1 MTQMK
6 HIIATALLAAATL
19 MVQNGASAQA
29 KEQAT
34 IPFDFTVGQNQLPA
48 GTYTIK
54 NIQPGVIEL
63 DGHAK
68 HAHIMTLCTST
79 EDVKQNADK
88 LVFSKYGDQYFL
100 REVRGSYGQTAWKM
114 APSKLEKRVQLE
126 EARLARNQQTS
137 EVAMK

>member
-29 KEQAT
+29 KERAT

-48 GTYTIK
+48 GTYIIK
-54 NIQPGVIEL
+54 NIQPGVIQL
-63 DGHAK
+63 DGQGK
-68 HAHIMTLCTST
+68 HAHMLTLCTST
-79 EDVKQNADK
+79 EEVTRNADA
-88 LVFSKYGDQYFL
+88 LVFSKYGDKYFL

-114 APSKLEKRVQLE
+114 APSKLEKRVQVE
-126 EARLARNQQTS
+126 EAKRASEQTS
-137 EVAMK
+137 QVAMK

>member
-6 HIIATALLAAATL
+6 HIIATALFAAATL
-19 MVQNGASAQA
+19 MAHNGASAQS
-29 KEQAT
+29 KQQAT
-34 IPFDFTVGQNQLPA
+34 IPFDFTVGENQLPA
-48 GTYTIK
+48 GTYAIK

-68 HAHIMTLCTST
+68 HAHIMALCTST
-79 EDVKQNADK
+79 EQVSRNADK
-88 LVFSKYGDQYFL
+88 LVFSRYGDQYFL
-100 REVRGSYGQTAWKM
+100 REVRGNYGGTAWKM
-114 APSKLEKRVQLE
+114 RASKLEKRVQLE